1 MNNNI
6 NNNMNNNINNINN
19 NTKNIPWLE
28 KYRPKK
34 IKDIVSQEEITNIL
48 NNIVLTK
55 EMPHLLFYGSPGI
68 GKTTAIL
75 ALCRELYGID
85 RFYEN
90 VLELNASDERG
101 INVVRN
107 KIITFARL
115 KIGTAD
121 PNYPCPQFKIIIL
134 DEAEAMTKDAQSA
147 LRKVM
152 EEYTDITRFCFIC
165 NNIHQII
172 DPINSRCM
180 KLKFKTIP
188 ENNINDKL
196 MEIAIM
202 ENINIKKNDL
212 KAISEI
218 SNGDLRKS
226 ILFLQNLK
234 YSNNDLNYDEIYNL
248 NKYISYNKMSHY
260 INEIIKNKE
269 MSNLLK
275 ITNEIINEGYV
286 FYSILKQFIDYV
298 LKLDIT
304 NHKKAKI
311 LYNLSNVEKIINN
324 SGDEYSQLLK
334 ILNDVRMAFI

>member
-1 MNNNI
+1 MNNN
-6 NNNMNNNINNINN
+6 
-19 NTKNIPWLE
+19 NIPWLE

-68 GKTTAIL
+68 GKTTAVL

-85 RFYEN
+85 KFYDN

-121 PNYPCPQFKIIIL
+121 PNYPCPPFKIIIL

-152 EEYTDITRFCFIC
+152 EEYTDIARFCFIC

-172 DPINSRCM
+172 EPINSRCM

-188 ENNINDKL
+188 ITDINNKL
-196 MEIAIM
+196 MEITVM
-202 ENINIKKNDL
+202 ENINIKIDDL

-234 YSNNDLNYDEIYNL
+234 YSKDTQLTYDEIYNL
-248 NKYISYNKMSHY
+248 NKYISYTQMSNY
-260 INEIIKNKE
+260 INKIIQNNNI
-269 MSNLLK
+269 SNLLK
-275 ITNEIINEGYV
+275 ITNDIINQGFV

-298 LKLDIT
+298 LNLNIE
-304 NHKKAKI
+304 NNKKAKI

>member
-1 MNNNI
+1 MNKHNI
-6 NNNMNNNINNINN
+6 
-19 NTKNIPWLE
+19 TKNIPWLE

-34 IKDIVSQEEITNIL
+34 INDIVSQDEITNIL

-75 ALCRELYGID
+75 ALCIELYGLEK
-85 RFYEN
+85 FYDN

-152 EEYTDITRFCFIC
+152 EEYTDIARFCFIC

-188 ENNINDKL
+188 TKDINNKL
-196 MEIAIM
+196 IDISLM
-202 ENINIKKNDL
+202 ENINIEKDDL

-234 YSNNDLNYDEIYNL
+234 YTDKELTYDVIYNL
-248 NKYISYNKMSHY
+248 NKFITYKKMSEY
-260 INEIIKNKE
+260 LDIIIKNKDIK
-269 MSNLLK
+269 NLLK

-286 FYSILKQFIDYV
+286 FYSILKQFVDYV
-298 LKLDIT
+298 LNLDI
-304 NHKKAKI
+304 NSSKKANI

-334 ILNDVRMAFI
+334 ILNDVRMAFV

>member
-1 MNNNI
+1 M
-6 NNNMNNNINNINN
+6 NNNMN
-19 NTKNIPWLE
+19 KNIPWLE

-48 NNIVLTK
+48 NNIILTK
-55 EMPHLLFYGSPGI
+55 EMPHLLFYGSSGV

-75 ALCRELYGID
+75 ALCIELYGIKK
-85 RFYEN
+85 FYDN

-115 KIGTAD
+115 KIGTPD
-121 PNYPCPQFKIIIL
+121 PDYPCPPFKIIIL

-152 EEYTDITRFCFIC
+152 EEYTDIARFCFIC

-172 DPINSRCM
+172 EPINSRCM

-188 ENNINDKL
+188 IININNKL
-196 MEIAIM
+196 MEIALI
-202 ENINIKKNDL
+202 ENINIKMDDL

-234 YSNNDLNYDEIYNL
+234 YLKDKQPTYDAIYNL
-248 NKYISYNKMSHY
+248 NKYITYSQMSNY
-260 INEIIKNKE
+260 INKIIKNKDI
-269 MSNLLK
+269 SNLLK
-275 ITNEIINEGYV
+275 ITNDIINEGFV

-298 LKLDIT
+298 INLNINDT
-304 NHKKAKI
+304 QKAKI

-334 ILNDVRMAFI
+334 ILNDIRVAFI

>member
-1 MNNNI
+1 MNNI
-6 NNNMNNNINNINN
+6 NNMNNNNN
-19 NTKNIPWLE
+19 NIPWLE

-34 IKDIVSQEEITNIL
+34 IKDIVSQDEITNIL

-68 GKTTAIL
+68 GKTTAVL
-75 ALCRELYGID
+75 ALCRELYGIEK
-85 RFYEN
+85 FYDN

-121 PNYPCPQFKIIIL
+121 PNYPCPPFKIIIL

-152 EEYTDITRFCFIC
+152 EEYTDIARFCFIC

-172 DPINSRCM
+172 EPINSRCM

-188 ENNINDKL
+188 IININNKL
-196 MEIAIM
+196 MEIALM
-202 ENINIKKNDL
+202 ENINIKMDDL

-234 YSNNDLNYDEIYNL
+234 YLKDKQPTYDAIYNL
-248 NKYISYNKMSHY
+248 NKYISYTQMSNYIDKIIQNKD
-260 INEIIKNKE
+260 I
-269 MSNLLK
+269 SNLLK
-275 ITNEIINEGYV
+275 ITNDIINQGYV

-298 LKLDIT
+298 LNLNIDNI
-304 NHKKAKI
+304 KKAKI